1 MSYWGWGIIRF
12 RGEIVDMIIVN
23 SIVVLDFYFF
33 NNLALGLFDFIDVLY
48 WGEKKF
54 IYNL

>member
-1 MSYWGWGIIRF
+1 MSYWGWGVIS
-12 RGEIVDMIIVN
+12 VDMIIVN

>member
-1 MSYWGWGIIRF
+1 MSYWGWGLIRF
-12 RGEIVDMIIVN
+12 RGGIVDMIIVN

-33 NNLALGLFDFIDVLY
+33 NYLVLGLFDFIDVLY

>member
-1 MSYWGWGIIRF
+1 
-12 RGEIVDMIIVN
+12 MIIVN

-48 WGEKKF
+48 WGERNLYIIYSVKK
-54 IYNL
+54 